1 MWELNVWNISPST
14 ECRITC
20 LISLESTLLLIISW
34 NNANLCVCLCVICLA
49 YFCCWFLTLVQQ
61 SFFWLRIEMVSL
73 VRINFFA
80 LFALALLYM
89 NNVQSRK
96 KVWCNVHLRPNFGSD
111 PKHGS
116 EHHRREKGGF
126 AASLLSG
133 RRFSRHVLQLC
144 ARCVMTSYA
153 MTSSPQNWV
162 LGATTEFD
170 NCFWRWVSSCLRPD
184 LSSVFYICYK
194 FTFGSFFE

>member
-1 MWELNVWNISPST
+1 MSHHMFNIAREHFT
-14 ECRITC
+14 IDYQLKQCEFVCMLVC
-20 LISLESTLLLIISW
+20 DLLGLFLLLVFNTGS
-34 NNANLCVCLCVICLA
+34 
-49 YFCCWFLTLVQQ
+49 TK
-61 SFFWLRIEMVSL
+61 FFWLRIEMVSL